1 MALNAPPHHGSTLS
15 RSSIKS
21 PPSDQLI
28 EGLLSYRDVS
38 MTPTVAL
45 KQTIK
50 EWLLLNVT
58 NKMTSYLHYRKK
70 KVTIYRD

>member
-1 MALNAPPHHGSTLS
+1 MALNVLPRHGSTLS
-15 RSSIKS
+15 RSRIKS

-28 EGLLSYRDVS
+28 EGLLSYHDVS
-38 MTPTVAL
+38 TTLTVAL

-50 EWLLLNVT
+50 ERLLLNAT